1 MQTII
6 SGINLNQSLPNGQP
20 VRLDY
25 IEGWE
30 QLEELQRVFLSSYFN
45 KFPQKTAACM
55 DVGISTNKVKQWES
69 DETFVLVMDV
79 IKDLHK
85 EALSNKHYEDSYENS
100 KIRAQVLKSMDAEG
114 YERKESVNQRNTLVL
129 QGQSMS
135 DVIKALSSKPDQA

>member
-1 MQTII
+1 
-6 SGINLNQSLPNGQP
+6 
-20 VRLDY
+20 
-25 IEGWE
+25 
-30 QLEELQRVFLSSYFN
+30 
-45 KFPQKTAACM
+45 M